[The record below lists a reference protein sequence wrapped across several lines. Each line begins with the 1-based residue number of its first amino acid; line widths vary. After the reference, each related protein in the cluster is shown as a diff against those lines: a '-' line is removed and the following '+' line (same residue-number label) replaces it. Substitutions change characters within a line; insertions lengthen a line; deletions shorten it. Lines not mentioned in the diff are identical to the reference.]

1 MQFVFQMQQLV
12 LFTLQHLAYR
22 YARPAGNH
30 IGDVLGIDFFFNHC
44 LVTLHLVQFL
54 LRFFNFLIQRLQ
66 FAVTYFGNLSV
77 IAFTFRLVGLKLQV
91 LYFDLVLLNLVDQC
105 LFALPLRLVR
115 LFLLFQFGKFLT
127 DLLEFGLVVFTFNGF
142 PLNLQLF
149 DFT

>member
-1 MQFVFQMQQLV
+1 M
-12 LFTLQHLAYR
+12 
-22 YARPAGNH
+22 
-30 IGDVLGIDFFFNHC
+30 
-44 LVTLHLVQFL
+44 
-54 LRFFNFLIQRLQ
+54 Q

-91 LYFDLVLLNLVDQC
+91 LYFDLVLLNLVDQR